1 MRFAA
6 QTKPETGVKAH
17 RTRSARMHWIWCRDS
32 SNGRNSAG
40 GNAAAGEQR
49 FPWLEAAALPLLQF
63 AFNTIQDALHQAP
76 LLFHHF
82 SPSTSSS
89 LRLLHYKDGGAC
101 WTAYPY
107 AAPTTCI
114 PLCIHATAFILYK
127 HFSQPLAIMAS
138 GVQQIMGQRC

>member
-49 FPWLEAAALPLLQF
+49 FPWLEAAAIPRRAL
-63 AFNTIQDALHQAP
+63 IVDAL
-76 LLFHHF
+76 
-82 SPSTSSS
+82 
-89 LRLLHYKDGGAC
+89 
-101 WTAYPY
+101 
-107 AAPTTCI
+107 
-114 PLCIHATAFILYK
+114 
-127 HFSQPLAIMAS
+127 
-138 GVQQIMGQRC
+138 

>member
-1 MRFAA
+1 MN
-6 QTKPETGVKAH
+6 K
-17 RTRSARMHWIWCRDS
+17 S
-32 SNGRNSAG
+32 SFSTSSTLSSTLLTLLPTAVHH
-40 GNAAAGEQR
+40 R
-49 FPWLEAAALPLLQF
+49 FPPATTRRFPPFSLFHLPTAMCSSFLPVRFLYPLQF

-82 SPSTSSS
+82 SPSTYSS

-127 HFSQPLAIMAS
+127 LTSLSHWPSWPLGS
-138 GVQQIMGQRC
+138 NRQ